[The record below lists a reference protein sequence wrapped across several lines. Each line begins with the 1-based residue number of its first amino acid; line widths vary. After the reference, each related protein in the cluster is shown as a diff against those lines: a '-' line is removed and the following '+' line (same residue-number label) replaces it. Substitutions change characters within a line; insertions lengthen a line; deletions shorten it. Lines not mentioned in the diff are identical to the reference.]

1 MSERWKMN
9 RIGFV
14 NFWLYDEEDFEFE
27 DGKLLLRGQNGSGKS
42 ITTQSFIPFVLDGDR
57 TPSRLDPFGSS
68 DRRMEYYFLGEE
80 GKEES
85 TGYLFLEF
93 WKEDSGEYRTIG
105 IGQKAKRG
113 KPMDFWGFVILDGR
127 RVGYDLWLYK
137 EVGSNKIPRD
147 KREMKAELG
156 EDNFFTDSPSEY
168 KKHVNQY
175 IFGFRKEEQYEQFI
189 KLLVKVRA
197 PKLSKEFKP
206 TKVYDILNDS
216 LQTLTDEELRPMV
229 DAMEK
234 MDEIQDSL
242 EMLNRAFDD
251 VKIIRNEYTRY
262 NQYMLAKKAQGY
274 LGKKQE
280 VEKEQAILADQE
292 QRQSEALEEQNRAVQ
307 DTERLTAEKK
317 LKETERNA
325 LLDPELEDADR
336 KLEKLK
342 AEHQEAV
349 DGEQRWEKKIED
361 GRERIREE
369 EIVLKK
375 LEEQLELRRDT
386 LKEKRENL
394 EEQQEILQW
403 EHHEKAKEKI
413 GLEEYE
419 ERDEIAEHLQIW
431 KNQLTTGR
439 TALSQYELISGQYEE
454 AASRLEETKKK
465 KAAEE
470 QRLEMAEEQV
480 ADRIDA
486 WITEV
491 FHRAETSEEWHPER
505 EVLLQAEQKARR
517 YDTVADGVEIQ
528 GDFRA
533 DYERQRQ
540 QLTDAKNEK
549 QYQREIQEG
558 ILKDVREQLKK
569 VQEQQELEPE
579 RDETDHNEEFLARA
593 MVEEKEYLDNVLKA
607 VDPVVVLDEDQRK
620 VVLTDEDYCLVIA
633 GAGAGKTTTVA
644 AKVKYLVD
652 KKGIDPAQILVVSF
666 TNKAVNELKEKIQD
680 DLGVPCPIATF
691 HSTGNAIIHKNSP
704 EEKLNIVDN
713 SKLYFVIRDYFRGSV
728 MKNESVVNKLIMF
741 FATYFDA
748 PYEGDDLNGFF
759 NNIAKA
765 NYSTMR
771 SDLEDFKREVI
782 DTRTKKSVTIQ
793 NEILRSHQEVEIANF
808 LYLNNIEYEYEPI
821 YQYNIQYSHK
831 PYTPDF
837 VIYQNGKIAYI
848 EHFGITE
855 NGKNDRYSQDE
866 LEQYKKAINDKIKLH
881 KQHDT
886 TLIYTFSVYND
897 GKPLTEHL
905 QEALEVKGFELKP
918 RSNKEVMELLVAGEE
933 NRYVRKLINLIC
945 RFISNFKVNG
955 YNAEEFNR
963 MYHSTQN
970 VRSRLFLE
978 ICHDCYLEYDRW
990 LKENK
995 AVDFEDMI
1003 NESARLLREV
1013 KEMKQKLSF
1022 KYIIVDE
1029 YQDISRQR
1037 FDLTKALSEVTDAK
1051 IIAVGD
1057 DWQSIYAFSG
1067 SDITL
1072 FTKFSEKMGYAKMLK
1087 IVKTYRN
1094 SQEVIDIAGN
1104 FIQKNSEQ
1112 IRKRLLSPKNIT
1124 DPVIIYTYDS
1134 TAKGRKGDRRSGSN
1148 YAVAHAVETALT
1160 QLIMYKKQEG
1170 RQPGTILLLGRYAF
1184 DGDHLEKSGLFEFVR
1199 GGSKIKSV
1207 KYPKLDI
1214 TFMTAHSSKGLG
1226 YDDVIIVNGKNE
1238 TYGFPSKIEDD
1249 PVLAFVIKGDRSID
1263 YAEERRLF
1271 YVAMTRTKN
1280 RVFFVAPEQ
1289 NPSEFLLELK
1299 KDYKNVV
1306 LHGNW
1311 NEEKPQSIAKKSCPL
1326 CGYPMQLKYKRAY
1339 GLRLYICT
1347 NEPEI
1352 CGFMTNDY
1360 RAGKLCIQKCDK
1372 CRDGY
1377 LVVKSSKEN
1386 GYFLGCTNYKTN
1398 GTGCNKSIG
1407 MKYYYDQ
1414 MGYRMEIVTESPV
1427 AISRI
1432 EKENPVKRVA
1442 VTQVSTDDY
1451 VEIEK
1456 TTAASVRYK
1465 RWILNNVVDT
1475 VLRAL
1480 QDVSKVRYYGVTM
1493 LTDILRGANSKRI
1506 LDNGLEMVP
1515 EYGML
1520 KEIPRETIQNIIEWL
1535 INEHYILKTKEK
1547 YPVLHSTY
1555 EGLHYSESLTK
1566 TKLEELKAYLEKDEA

>member
-1 MSERWKMN
+1 MGLLSKIFGSKKDVSNVDIDNKAKSSVKNVPRNENCIKLM
-9 RIGFV
+9 
-14 NFWLYDEEDFEFE
+14 EFASHME
-27 DGKLLLRGQNGSGKS
+27 KLLAEDRYIARSDYKKYIDEYQK
-42 ITTQSFIPFVLDGDR
+42 IISFFEVL
-57 TPSRLDPFGSS
+57 S
-68 DRRMEYYFLGEE
+68 
-80 GKEES
+80 
-85 TGYLFLEF
+85 
-93 WKEDSGEYRTIG
+93 DSG
-105 IGQKAKRG
+105 
-113 KPMDFWGFVILDGR
+113 M
-127 RVGYDLWLYK
+127 
-137 EVGSNKIPRD
+137 
-147 KREMKAELG
+147 LG
-156 EDNFFTDSPSEY
+156 NFCD
-168 KKHVNQY
+168 VN
-175 IFGFRKEEQYEQFI
+175 GVEE
-189 KLLVKVRA
+189 K
-197 PKLSKEFKP
+197 
-206 TKVYDILNDS
+206 DI
-216 LQTLTDEELRPMV
+216 V
-229 DAMEK
+229 
-234 MDEIQDSL
+234 
-242 EMLNRAFDD
+242 
-251 VKIIRNEYTRY
+251 
-262 NQYMLAKKAQGY
+262 
-274 LGKKQE
+274 
-280 VEKEQAILADQE
+280 QAIDYY
-292 QRQSEALEEQNRAVQ
+292 N
-307 DTERLTAEKK
+307 
-317 LKETERNA
+317 N
-325 LLDPELEDADR
+325 
-336 KLEKLK
+336 
-342 AEHQEAV
+342 
-349 DGEQRWEKKIED
+349 
-361 GRERIREE
+361 
-369 EIVLKK
+369 
-375 LEEQLELRRDT
+375 
-386 LKEKRENL
+386 
-394 EEQQEILQW
+394 
-403 EHHEKAKEKI
+403 
-413 GLEEYE
+413 
-419 ERDEIAEHLQIW
+419 
-431 KNQLTTGR
+431 
-439 TALSQYELISGQYEE
+439 
-454 AASRLEETKKK
+454 
-465 KAAEE
+465 
-470 QRLEMAEEQV
+470 
-480 ADRIDA
+480 
-486 WITEV
+486 
-491 FHRAETSEEWHPER
+491 AET
-505 EVLLQAEQKARR
+505 
-517 YDTVADGVEIQ
+517 YVE
-528 GDFRA
+528 
-533 DYERQRQ
+533 
-540 QLTDAKNEK
+540 
-549 QYQREIQEG
+549 
-558 ILKDVREQLKK
+558 
-569 VQEQQELEPE
+569 
-579 RDETDHNEEFLARA
+579 DHNEEFLARA

-905 QEALEVKGFELKP
+905 QEALEAKGFELKP

-1170 RQPGTILLLGRYAF
+1170 RLPGTILLLGRYAF

-1407 MKYYYDQ
+1407 MKYY
-1414 MGYRMEIVTESPV
+1414 
-1427 AISRI
+1427 
-1432 EKENPVKRVA
+1432 
-1442 VTQVSTDDY
+1442 
-1451 VEIEK
+1451 
-1456 TTAASVRYK
+1456 
-1465 RWILNNVVDT
+1465 
-1475 VLRAL
+1475 
-1480 QDVSKVRYYGVTM
+1480 
-1493 LTDILRGANSKRI
+1493 
-1506 LDNGLEMVP
+1506 
-1515 EYGML
+1515 
-1520 KEIPRETIQNIIEWL
+1520 
-1535 INEHYILKTKEK
+1535 
-1547 YPVLHSTY
+1547 
-1555 EGLHYSESLTK
+1555 
-1566 TKLEELKAYLEKDEA
+1566 